1 MSSLVE
7 RRESA
12 IPRAN
17 PHDNIPPKTHGFV
30 ADSRKRDMNNEPS
43 EKTPSS
49 GTGLMVLLGLILLS
63 LVAFLVYLLKD
74 FQQSLHD
81 IPN

>member
-1 MSSLVE
+1 MNRQSPV
-7 RRESA
+7 RIA
-12 IPRAN
+12 
-17 PHDNIPPKTHGFV
+17 PHDDIPPKTYGFV
-30 ADSRKRDMNNEPS
+30 ADSRKRDMNDEPS

>member
-17 PHDNIPPKTHGFV
+17 RAIRRHSAENV
-30 ADSRKRDMNNEPS
+30 ADSRKRDMNDEPS

>member
-1 MSSLVE
+1 
-7 RRESA
+7 
-12 IPRAN
+12 
-17 PHDNIPPKTHGFV
+17 
-30 ADSRKRDMNNEPS
+30 MNDEPS

-63 LVAFLVYLLKD
+63 LVAFLVYLLSD